1 MTPVILSW
9 IFINIKIQLK
19 QEIDYDSTIYLFD
32 SDGRKKIF
40 GIIGVRYARGC
51 HPSDFWVK
59 YFTSSSKIKTL
70 RNNIGDPDIIEIRRT
85 FQTKEEAR
93 EWEIKVLKRMKVV
106 KNGRWLNKTDRKGP
120 THSGILHSTKTK
132 ELISRKKKGQSP
144 PNKGIPSSTEA
155 TKTQREKLLRIQE
168 ILRDL

>member
-32 SDGRKKIF
+32 SDGKKKIF

-85 FQTKEEAR
+85 FQTKEEALS
-93 EWEIKVLKRMKVV
+93 WEERVLRRCKVLKDEK
-106 KNGRWLNKTDRKGP
+106 WLNGNIR
-120 THSGILHSTKTK
+120 
-132 ELISRKKKGQSP
+132 R
-144 PNKGIPSSTEA
+144 
-155 TKTQREKLLRIQE
+155 QE
-168 ILRDL
+168 IF